1 MKTNVPVRAFTKE
14 GAPAFV
20 GNAEQQLRRSV
31 LACML
36 WEDNAYDD
44 GKTVAN
50 RITALVPKVGFEVA
64 AKIAIEAREEQKLRH
79 APLLIL
85 NAIVKNYNGKQVGD
99 VIARVIQ
106 RPDEMGELISLY
118 WAANGKKMLPR
129 QMKIG
134 IARAFK
140 GFNEYQLA
148 KWNSGNAAVKLR
160 DVAFLTRVRAG
171 DNAVKAGLI
180 ARLVNKSFVPATTK
194 TGQPVGERY
203 VFPEFWMPGL
213 ASPETWENRLSRG
226 ENKKTVFTEMLQDK
240 SLGPLALLR
249 NIRNM
254 EQAGVDGGL
263 ICSSLKNLKADRVL
277 PFRFIT
283 AARVSPRYEP
293 ELEALMLKCVAG
305 MPMLPGKTALLVDVS
320 DSMNRVLSV
329 KSEVTRMDCA
339 LGLAIL
345 LREVCENVEV
355 HSFSNDDVLVPAR
368 RGFALRDAIR
378 TSQRHAGTYLG
389 RSLETVRG
397 KTKGITRTIV
407 ITDEQAGDIVGKPMG
422 KGYMI
427 NVSSEQRGVGYGD
440 WTRITGW
447 SESVV
452 GFIQQL
458 EAGYG
463 GNSYE

>member
-1 MKTNVPVRAFTKE
+1 MKTNVPVRTFTKE

-31 LACML
+31 LTCML
-36 WEDNAYDD
+36 WEDNAYDS
-44 GKTVAN
+44 GQTVAA

-64 AKIAIEAREEQKLRH
+64 AKIAVEAREEQKLRH

-85 NAIVKNYNGKQVGD
+85 NAIIKNYNGKQVGD

-134 IARAFK
+134 LARAFK

-148 KWNSGNAAVKLR
+148 KWNSDNAGVKLR
-160 DVAFLTRVRAG
+160 DVAFLCHVRAG
-171 DNAVKAGLI
+171 DNDQKGQLI
-180 ARLVNKSFVPATTK
+180 ARLVNKTFVPEKTK
-194 TGQPVGERY
+194 GGHAVARRY
-203 VFPEFWMPGL
+203 NMKTSTVGL

-226 ENKKTVFTEMLQDK
+226 EDKKTVFTEMLNAG
-240 SLGPLALLR
+240 SLGPMALLR
-249 NIRNM
+249 NLRNM
-254 EQAGVDGGL
+254 DQAGVDTNVIRAG
-263 ICSSLKNLKADRVL
+263 IKAIKAERVL

-283 AARVSPRYEP
+283 AARITPRYEP
-293 ELEALMLKCVAG
+293 ELEALMLQCVKG
-305 MPMLPGKTALLVDVS
+305 MPMLPGNTALLVDVS
-320 DSMNRVLSV
+320 GSMDYKVSG
-329 KSEVTRMDCA
+329 KSDVTRLDCA
-339 LGLAIL
+339 MGLAIL
-345 LREVCENVEV
+345 LRELCETVEI
-355 HSFSNDDVLVPAR
+355 HTFSNSEVLVPAR
-368 RGFALRDAIR
+368 RGFALRDAIS

-389 RSLETVRG
+389 RSLEAVR
-397 KTKGITRTIV
+397 KQVKNATRTIV
-407 ITDEQAGDIVGKPMG
+407 ITDEQSADVVGKPMG

-427 NVSSEQRGVGYGD
+427 NVASEQRGVGYGD

-452 GFIQQL
+452 GFIQAL
-458 EAGYG
+458 ES
-463 GNSYE
+463 GNYDE